1 MGGCPRLGFFFEV
14 GIAFS
19 PNALSVLSLIQA
31 DSDTFAQLAFGWDVD
46 GWFFRLR
53 SRFNMST
60 RQEFSSFGVL
70 EVIKLNS
77 RLSCFPVLDFASSL
91 ITK

>member
-19 PNALSVLSLIQA
+19 PNAPSVLSLIQA

-46 GWFFRLR
+46 GWF
-53 SRFNMST
+53 
-60 RQEFSSFGVL
+60 
-70 EVIKLNS
+70 
-77 RLSCFPVLDFASSL
+77 LDCVPAS
-91 ITK
+91 I